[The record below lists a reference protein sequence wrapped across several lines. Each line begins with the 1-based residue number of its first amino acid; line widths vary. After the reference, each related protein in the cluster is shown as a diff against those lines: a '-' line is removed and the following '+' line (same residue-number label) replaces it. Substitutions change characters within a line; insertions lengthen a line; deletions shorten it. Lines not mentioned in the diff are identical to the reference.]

1 MKKRKLI
8 WRYHIDNG
16 NYIIN
21 CLSDYTDEQLIIE
34 VPHGTNYDKFHELVY
49 NEVYTYL
56 VNVHNAIIE
65 KEPQGMGLSTNV
77 SISGSLVCHNLYKSY
92 ILGFSEGMDYK

>member
-1 MKKRKLI
+1 MKKKKLL
-8 WRYHIDNG
+8 WHNHMADNG

-21 CLSDYTDEQLIIE
+21 ATSDYTDEQLKIE
-34 VPHGTNYDKFHELVY
+34 VPLGTNYDKFHELVD

-56 VNVHNAIIE
+56 VNVHNAIE
-65 KEPQGMGLSTNV
+65 SETQGMMGLSDNV

-92 ILGFSEGMDYK
+92 IYAMD

>member
-1 MKKRKLI
+1 MMMKRKLI
-8 WRYHIDNG
+8 WHNHIDNG

-21 CLSDYTDEQLIIE
+21 CSSDYTDEQLMIE
-34 VPHGTNYDKFHELVY
+34 VPHGTNYDGFHNLVD

-56 VNVHNAIIE
+56 VNVHNAIE
-65 KEPQGMGLSTNV
+65 SETQGMMGLSDNV

-92 ILGFSEGMDYK
+92 IIETC

>member
-8 WRYHIDNG
+8 WRNHIDNG

-34 VPHGTNYDKFHELVY
+34 VPRGTTYNKFRELVD

-56 VNVHNAIIE
+56 VNVHNSIE
-65 KEPQGMGLSTNV
+65 KETQGEMGLSDNI
-77 SISGSLVCHNLYKSY
+77 SICGSLVCHNLYKSY
-92 ILGFSEGMDYK
+92 IHALV